1 MPNVIKLVINPAT
14 PPKIRSFVI
23 VHITKNTINVGT
35 AIIIATKEP
44 LVIRAFAVTFFAGCS
59 VNSFRW
65 DAAYKNQRCFI
76 FGRTNFVCIE

>member
-44 LVIRAFAVTFFAGCS
+44 LVIRSFDVTFFEGFS
-59 VNSFRW
+59 VNSLRW
-65 DAAYKNQRCFI
+65 ESAYKNQRYFI
-76 FGRTNFVCIE
+76 FGKTNFECIE

>member
-1 MPNVIKLVINPAT
+1 MKLVISPAT
-14 PPKIRSFVI
+14 PPKIRSLVI

-44 LVIRAFAVTFFAGCS
+44 LVIRSFDVTFFAGLS

-65 DAAYKNQRCFI
+65 DSAYKNQRCFI
-76 FGRTNFVCIE
+76 FGKTNFVCIE